1 MAILLFSS
9 VLCMVSKKEKGE
21 VIIPPDVN
29 VWPHELCTAKAL
41 AAEGYTVRFIRK
53 SERFRENSADVLING
68 VLWDMKAPTSA
79 YIQRVGENLREALR
93 QSRYVVF
100 DSRRMKKIPDS
111 AIEREL
117 RKWAKELKRLKALKY
132 VDKHG
137 QVFDIK

>member
-1 MAILLFSS
+1 
-9 VLCMVSKKEKGE
+9 MVPNKEKGE

-29 VWPHELCTAKAL
+29 VWPHELRTAKAL

-53 SERFRENSADVLING
+53 SERFRENSADVLIDG
-68 VLWDMKAPTSA
+68 ILWEMKAPKSSRLC
-79 YIQRVGENLREALR
+79 RVQENLRHALH

-100 DSRRMKKIPDS
+100 DSRRMKKIPDV
-111 AIEREL
+111 AIEREI